1 MCCHL
6 VSFSESCLASLLNTR
21 PMETSATPDSQRSLC
36 CCAFRNKTGRKCDQ
50 PTYHLHIKL
59 HTLFIKYICSKHEW
73 LIIFTESIPSTRQS
87 SPPLTVTLSPQK
99 RVYIPV
105 QCNTP
110 TALKP
115 HKCFLFSLQPLYVSF
130 MRLLPEQDGSLGL
143 GKKRPDSCQ
152 KRSVVEK
159 QWHALCDSHCSSNP
173 RRPPSCNPLFLL
185 FVRSWLA
192 PPIGCVSFGAGT
204 LRRPDQ
210 HGRASCQ
217 KDREERKREWEKCF
231 NCCKNLDS
239 LGKFVWEMCG

>member
-1 MCCHL
+1 
-6 VSFSESCLASLLNTR
+6 
-21 PMETSATPDSQRSLC
+21 METSAAADSQISQYYC
-36 CCAFRNKTGRKCDQ
+36 TFRNKTGQNWNQ

-59 HTLFIKYICSKHEW
+59 RILFIKYICSELEW
-73 LIIFTESIPSTRQS
+73 LIIFTESIPSTRQN
-87 SPPLTVTLSPQK
+87 SPPLTITLSPQK

-105 QCNTP
+105 QCNMP

-115 HKCFLFSLQPLYVSF
+115 HKCFLFSLQPLHVSF
-130 MRLLPEQDGSLGL
+130 MRVLPEQDGSLGL
-143 GKKRPDSCQ
+143 GKKRPCSCQ

-173 RRPPSCNPLFLL
+173 RRPPCCNPRFLL
-185 FVRSWLA
+185 FVRSWLP
-192 PPIGCVSFGAGT
+192 PPIGCVSFGPGT

-210 HGRASCQ
+210 HGCSPCQ
-217 KDREERKREWEKCF
+217 KDREEREWEKCF